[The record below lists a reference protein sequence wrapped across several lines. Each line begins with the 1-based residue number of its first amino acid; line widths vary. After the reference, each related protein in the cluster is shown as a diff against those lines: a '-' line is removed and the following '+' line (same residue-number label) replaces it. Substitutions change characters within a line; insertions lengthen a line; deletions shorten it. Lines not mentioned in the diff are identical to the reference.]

1 MKNQKDRRELPVSKA
16 GLFPVLFHV
25 IISIS
30 KNRNSDR
37 ERGGIMRTLLKH
49 AMIVTMDDK
58 GQVYTDG
65 NLLFEDD
72 RILQAGTAPVD
83 ENTCDEVLDLT
94 GKLIL
99 PGLVNTHVHTS
110 QQLARG
116 LADDVDLLTWL
127 HDRIWPYE
135 SSMTEEDSYISTL
148 FCAAEQI
155 KAGVTAIA
163 EPGGQFVSGMAKA
176 IEEAGI
182 RAKLANS
189 VMDCGEGLPKAWQHS
204 TEEELNRQ
212 EEDIQRFHGTA
223 DGRIEVWFGIRTIF
237 NATDELLLRTKEL
250 ADRYSVG
257 IHMHVAEAKSEV
269 EYVKERL
276 GVQTVTHLK
285 DLGFLGPNLL
295 AAHTVWLTD
304 GEVEM
309 FREHGVKVSHNPAS
323 AMRVL
328 GFARVPR
335 MLQEGI
341 CVAIGTDGAPT
352 NNRMD
357 MVDEMWVTSLIHKG
371 WRLDP
376 TVVKAQEILR
386 MATANGAKALQDGL
400 LYGSLEPGKK
410 ADLIIINPDSVG
422 MQPMH
427 DPIANLVTS
436 MHSTNVESTICN
448 GKWLMRDRKILTFDE
463 KALIQEAKLR
473 AESIR
478 SRAGI
483 WMPER
488 FLMK

>member
-1 MKNQKDRRELPVSKA
+1 
-16 GLFPVLFHV
+16 
-25 IISIS
+25 
-30 KNRNSDR
+30 
-37 ERGGIMRTLLKH
+37 MRTLLKH
-49 AMIVTMDDK
+49 AMIVTMDHE
-58 GQVYTDG
+58 GQVYSDG
-65 NLLFEDD
+65 SLLFEDD
-72 RILQAGTAPVD
+72 RILEVGSNTVD
-83 ENTCDEVLDLT
+83 ENTCDEVLDLK
-94 GKLIL
+94 GKLLL

-135 SSMTEEDSYISTL
+135 SNMTEEDSYISTL

-163 EPGGQFVSGMAKA
+163 EPGGQFVSGMARAVEK
-176 IEEAGI
+176 AGI

-189 VMDCGEGLPKAWQHS
+189 VMDCGEGLPETWQRS
-204 TEEELNRQ
+204 AREELERQ
-212 EEDIQRFHGTA
+212 VEDIRRFHKTA
-223 DGRIEVWFGIRTIF
+223 EGRVEVWFGIRTIF

-250 ADRYSVG
+250 ANQYGTG
-257 IHMHVAEAKSEV
+257 IHMHVAEARAEV
-269 EYVKERL
+269 EYAKEKF
-276 GVQTVTHLK
+276 GVQTVTHLH

-295 AAHTVWLTD
+295 AAHSVWLTHE
-304 GEVEM
+304 EVEL
-309 FREHGVKVSHNPAS
+309 FRDCGVKVSHNPAS

-328 GFARVPR
+328 GFAKIPR
-335 MLQEGI
+335 MLREGI

-376 TVVKAQEILR
+376 TVVKAQEILK
-386 MATANGAKALQDGL
+386 MATGNGAEALQDGQ

-436 MHSTNVESTICN
+436 MHSANVESTICN
-448 GKWLMRDRKILTFDE
+448 GRWLMRDRKILTFDE
-463 KALIQEAKLR
+463 ETLIAEAKER
-473 AESIR
+473 AAAIR
-478 SRAGI
+478 GRAGI
-483 WMPER
+483 HMPER
-488 FLMK
+488 FPVV

>member
-176 IEEAGI
+176 VEEAGI

-483 WMPER
+483 RVPER

>member
-1 MKNQKDRRELPVSKA
+1 
-16 GLFPVLFHV
+16 
-25 IISIS
+25 
-30 KNRNSDR
+30 
-37 ERGGIMRTLLKH
+37 MRTLLKH

-72 RILQAGTAPVD
+72 RILQAGTDPAD

-176 IEEAGI
+176 VEEAGI

-189 VMDCGEGLPKAWQHS
+189 VMDCGEGLPKDWQHS

-223 DGRIEVWFGIRTIF
+223 DGRIEVWFGVRTIF

-250 ADRYSVG
+250 ADRYGVG

-304 GEVEM
+304 EEVEM

-328 GFARVPR
+328 GFAKVPR
-335 MLQEGI
+335 MLREGI

-386 MATANGAKALQDGL
+386 MATANGAKALQDRL

-463 KALIQEAKLR
+463 EALIQEAKLR

-483 WMPER
+483 RMPER

>member
-483 WMPER
+483 RMPER

>member
-478 SRAGI
+478 SRVGI
-483 WMPER
+483 RMPER

>member
-1 MKNQKDRRELPVSKA
+1 
-16 GLFPVLFHV
+16 
-25 IISIS
+25 
-30 KNRNSDR
+30 
-37 ERGGIMRTLLKH
+37 MRTLLKH
-49 AMIVTMDDK
+49 AMIVTMNEK
-58 GQVYTDG
+58 GQVFTDG

-72 RILQAGTAPVD
+72 RILQAGSEPAD
-83 ENTCDEVLDLT
+83 ERTCEEVVDLT
-94 GKLIL
+94 GKIVM

-135 SSMTEEDSYISTL
+135 SNMTEEDSYISAL

-155 KAGVTAIA
+155 KAGVTSIA
-163 EPGGQFVSGMAKA
+163 EPGGQFVSGMARAVEK
-176 IEEAGI
+176 AGI

-189 VMDCGEGLPKAWQHS
+189 VMDCGEGLPKAWRRS
-204 TEEELNRQ
+204 TREELARQ
-212 EEDIQRFHGTA
+212 EEDIRKFHRTA
-223 DGRIEVWFGIRTIF
+223 DGRVEVWFGVRTIF
-237 NATDELLLRTKEL
+237 NATDELLLGTKEL
-250 ADRYSVG
+250 ADRYGVG

-269 EYVKERL
+269 DYVKERL
-276 GVQTVTHLK
+276 GVQTVTHLR

-295 AAHTVWLTD
+295 AAHTVWLTNE
-304 GEVEM
+304 EVEM
-309 FREHGVKVSHNPAS
+309 FREYGVKVSHNPAS

-328 GFARVPR
+328 GFAKIPR
-335 MLQEGI
+335 MLREGI

-386 MATANGAKALQDGL
+386 MATINGAEALQDGS
-400 LYGSLEPGKK
+400 LYGSLEAGKK

-436 MHSTNVESTICN
+436 MHSANVESTICN
-448 GKWLMRDRKILTFDE
+448 GRWLMRNRRILTFDE
-463 KALIQEAKLR
+463 EALLEEAKRR
-473 AESIR
+473 AADIR
-478 SRAGI
+478 RRAGI
-483 WMPER
+483 RMPER
-488 FLMK
+488 FPILS

>member
-1 MKNQKDRRELPVSKA
+1 MKNQKDGRELPVSKA

-237 NATDELLLRTKEL
+237 NATDELMLRTKEL

-483 WMPER
+483 RMPER

>member
-1 MKNQKDRRELPVSKA
+1 
-16 GLFPVLFHV
+16 
-25 IISIS
+25 
-30 KNRNSDR
+30 
-37 ERGGIMRTLLKH
+37 MRTLLKH
-49 AMIVTMDDK
+49 AMIVTMNEK

-72 RILQAGTAPVD
+72 RILQIGSESVD
-83 ENTCDEVLDLT
+83 ESTCDEVLDLK

-135 SSMTEEDSYISTL
+135 NNMTEEDSYISTL

-163 EPGGQFVSGMAKA
+163 EPGGQFVSGMVRG

-189 VMDCGEGLPKAWQHS
+189 IMDCGEGLPRAWQHS
-204 TEEELNRQ
+204 TQEELDRQ
-212 EEDIQRFHGTA
+212 EEDIRKFHKTA
-223 DGRIEVWFGIRTIF
+223 DGRVEVWFGVRTIF

-250 ADRYSVG
+250 ADRYGVG

-269 EYVKERL
+269 DYVRERF

-285 DLGFLGPNLL
+285 DLGFLGSNLL
-295 AAHTVWLTD
+295 AAHTVWLTHE
-304 GEVEM
+304 EVEM
-309 FREHGVKVSHNPAS
+309 FRDHGVKVSHNPAS

-328 GFARVPR
+328 GFAKVPR
-335 MLQEGI
+335 MLREGV
-341 CVAIGTDGAPT
+341 CVTIGTDGAPT

-386 MATANGAKALQDGL
+386 MATANGARALQDEK

-436 MHSTNVESTICN
+436 MHSTNVESTVCN

-463 KALIQEAKLR
+463 AALIEEAKLR
-473 AESIR
+473 AASIR

-483 WMPER
+483 RMPER
-488 FLMK
+488 FPML